1 VRIEF
6 HREESIMP
14 IKGWCDTPRIPRVG
28 KIHLGVRTENDRG
41 RTYPKAVDYFV
52 VKPDE
57 STSEAAATAF
67 HSVYGE
73 TPREITIA
81 FPTNDPEQFF
91 PQYLAAYQGGGGK
104 YKLYCSGDGETAQRA
119 DGQGGR
125 VQIRCEYKDCPIYQA
140 GKCKELGRLQ
150 FFLPE
155 VPGIGVWQIDTSSF
169 HTTSNLNGAIQM
181 IRALTGG
188 RIAMMPLKLRIVPKV
203 VNPDG
208 QAKTVYV
215 LTLGIED
222 MRLTDFLRQTPML
235 AVTPSV
241 EPIQREELPED
252 LFIEDNLVTEGT
264 SSDADHAVETEPGT
278 SDEHP
283 IGAVVDLE
291 TKSNAA
297 KKEVLRMRLATLQG
311 ELVELLTDEPRLV
324 EALKRIKPGTAIRYV
339 AAPSTKWRNRTEIV
353 DFTILSGKE
362 HDECSI
368 A

>member
-1 VRIEF
+1 
-6 HREESIMP
+6 MP
-14 IKGWCDTPRIPRVG
+14 IKGWCDTPRIPRIG

-41 RTYPKAVDYFV
+41 KTYPKAVDYFV

-57 STSEAAATAF
+57 STSEAAAKAF

-119 DGQGGR
+119 DGKGGR
-125 VQIRCEYKDCPIYQA
+125 VQIQCAYKDCPIYQA

-235 AVTPSV
+235 AVSPSV

-252 LFIEDNLVTEGT
+252 LFIEDNLIHEDTATNEEDT
-264 SSDADHAVETEPGT
+264 LDAASSVQ
-278 SDEHP
+278 DELS
-283 IGAVVDLE
+283 IGAVIDIEV
-291 TKSNAA
+291 KANAL
-297 KKEVLRMRLATLQG
+297 KKDVLRLRLATLQG
-311 ELVELLTDEPRLV
+311 ECIELLTDEPKLI
-324 EALKRIKPGTAIRYV
+324 EALKHLNPGTAIQYASV
-339 AAPSTKWRNRTEIV
+339 PSSKWRNRTEIV
-353 DFTILSGKE
+353 DFTVIAGKE
-362 HDECSI
+362 QNECSI